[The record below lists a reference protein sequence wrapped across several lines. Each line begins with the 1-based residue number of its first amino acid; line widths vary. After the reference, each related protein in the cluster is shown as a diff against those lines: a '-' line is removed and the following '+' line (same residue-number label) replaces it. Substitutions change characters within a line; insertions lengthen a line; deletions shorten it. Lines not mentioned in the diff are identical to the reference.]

1 MVKDYVESN
10 DLELAAQLKR
20 FYEALV
26 IHGPSLGFSEEEIR
40 EAGDDAAAFDY
51 IRDLHFYLK
60 HMMKAV
66 THMKAR
72 IRTGENPTIPTVP
85 SLNISQEQPKMVPE
99 GIVNRFRQRA
109 AKAKASNA
117 YTRQM
122 GIKLGILAGNVSEPD
137 MGTVRPQIKGLRI
150 TGSGVQ
156 LQWKKGVFDGIK
168 IYRKINKGEFEFA
181 GFDIRPHFS
190 DPRPLPKVPETWTYQ
205 IQYFKGSSDVG
216 QFSDPSSIHV
226 ATDT

>member
-10 DLELAAQLKR
+10 DLELASQLKR

-26 IHGPSLGFSEEEIR
+26 IHGPLLGFPEEEIR
-40 EAGDDAAAFDY
+40 QAGDDAAAFDY
-51 IRDLHFYLK
+51 IWHMHYDLK
-60 HMMKAV
+60 QMMKAV
-66 THMKAR
+66 TSMKAR
-72 IRTGENPTIPTVP
+72 IRTGDNPIIPTVP

-117 YTRQM
+117 YTRQI
-122 GIKLGILAGNVSEPD
+122 GIHLGILASNVSEPD
-137 MGTVRPQIKGLRI
+137 MGAVKPRIKGLRI
-150 TGSGVQ
+150 TGTGVQ
-156 LQWKKGVFDGIK
+156 LLWKKGVFDGIK

-190 DPRPLPKVPETWTYQ
+190 DPRPLPNVPETWTYR
-205 IQYFKGSSDVG
+205 IHYFKGSEDVG
-216 QFSDPSSIHV
+216 VFSDTSSIHV
-226 ATDT
+226 AS